1 MQIPQ
6 VRTIITTT
14 QSLNNTFNQLEALKQ
29 QKHLIQNDLDRGQ
42 SSQSSEKLTENEE
55 KNQMQLQLGTLNQQ
69 IQKIESG
76 DSTAFVSGEH
86 GDTVRISQPAL
97 KLFDFDNRQTSD
109 D

>member
-14 QSLNNTFNQLEALKQ
+14 QNLNNTFNQLEALKQ

-42 SSQSSEKLTENEE
+42 SPESSEKLTENNE
-55 KNQMQLQLGTLNQQ
+55 KNRMQLQLETLNQQ

-97 KLFDFDNRQTSD
+97 QLFDFDHRSSAN
-109 D
+109 